1 MLDCRGVKELNSG
14 DPNLVL
20 DWLAEEVKTMS
31 EACEKQYYDLRR
43 AVRAR
48 QED

>member
-1 MLDCRGVKELNSG
+1 MLDCPEFAKLRSD
-14 DPNLVL
+14 DPNVVL
-20 DWLAEEVKTMS
+20 DWLAEEVKVTHEM
-31 EACEKQYYDLRR
+31 CKQQYYDLRR

>member
-1 MLDCRGVKELNSG
+1 MLDCPEFAMLESD
-14 DPNLVL
+14 DPNRVL
-20 DWLAEEVKTMS
+20 DWLAEEVKTTH
-31 EACEKQYYDLRR
+31 EICKEQYYDLRR